1 MRHRIYIPLASDS
14 GALRPA
20 DATAVGYGQ
29 FSVLGPVSPGERWQ
43 FMPGEI
49 VECESRT
56 LPDGT
61 KALVAVSSV
70 MPDPEHRSRR
80 IVYGWC
86 GAIVGGILGIWYG
99 VWFGFSGVSLV
110 ASAAF
115 SSVVFTWCSMRWGD
129 RAWEILSRLMR
140 W

>member
-1 MRHRIYIPLASDS
+1 
-14 GALRPA
+14 
-20 DATAVGYGQ
+20 
-29 FSVLGPVSPGERWQ
+29 
-43 FMPGEI
+43 MPGEI

-70 MPDPEHRSRR
+70 PPDPEVRSRR
-80 IVYGWC
+80 IVYGFC
-86 GAIVGGILGIWYG
+86 GAFVGALLGLWYAI
-99 VWFGFSGVSLV
+99 WFGLSGGVLLV
-110 ASAAF
+110 VAAACAVAF
-115 SSVVFTWCSMRWGD
+115 ALSSMRWGD